1 MVQQQQNIKNVLV
14 KHEERVSREQVA
26 ALLETIAKKL
36 KEYGTITLKLGEQ
49 SQTVQLPESVVL
61 EVDLEEKNG
70 KYSLEFELEWREGES
85 SGTLTIE

>member
-36 KEYGTITLKLGEQ
+36 KEDGTITLKLGEQ

>member
-14 KHEERVSREQVA
+14 KHEERVSREQIA

-36 KEYGTITLKLGEQ
+36 KEDGTITLKLGEQ